1 MNITEVLNWLNDF
14 KHSWLS
20 QNLLND
26 TRLIQLITNKLH
38 ELEQLLIRKYF
49 YIQKKK
55 QQQILFFYK

>member
-1 MNITEVLNWLNDF
+1 MTMNITEVLNWLNDF

-49 YIQKKK
+49 VYKKK
-55 QQQILFFYK
+55 KTTNFIFL